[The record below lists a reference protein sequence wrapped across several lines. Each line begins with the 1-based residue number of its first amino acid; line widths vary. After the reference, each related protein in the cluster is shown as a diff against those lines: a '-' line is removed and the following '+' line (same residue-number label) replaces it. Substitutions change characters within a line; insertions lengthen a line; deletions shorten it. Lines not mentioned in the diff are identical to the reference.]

1 MHLVQAL
8 IILDDVVCD
17 RQASLAR
24 GLGGQN
30 FPCLLNRFGVASQQT
45 LKLRLLIAI
54 NDENSIDELSER

>member
-1 MHLVQAL
+1 VHLVQAL

-24 GLGGQN
+24 DLCRKN
-30 FPCLLNRFGVASQQT
+30 SSRLLNRFGIASQQT